1 MLATAN
7 YQSSVLVSWFVPKS
21 KGRKP
26 KKKQQARPSRRAELA
41 AWPPPGPGQYAPGRL
56 EGSEDAVK
64 GLLVSDCVAPHLM
77 VELLPPLLWLTHM
90 QGQEAN
96 HCVDG
101 CMILHYAYEQLGIVA
116 QPRAVDLV
124 VSDQRTG
131 KKTFYGRPDPFWEGT
146 TFVGHCVLWLPR
158 SGRIVDPTVE
168 QYPQVRRYRLGP
180 ICGRLALASG
190 SAADQAALDRGELP
204 PGSHL
209 GVQRK
214 DLVLLYTTVDHR
226 FNDIVVNAPM
236 VRETAEQYRRA
247 GLNLAS
253 QALTLWRLPEVIDRV
268 RQAPYPRLH
277 ALLDAIGTAPV
288 TGADGDFWFTLPGP
302 AGAEVAV
309 RVDDIALPAEAL
321 PPPTTPIT
329 DSRVPRMLTDP
340 HELRAVLDDV
350 ATEARAVVVPDE
362 AMGGGVLPV
371 LVFEPLRAVGIR
383 DSAGHTAEA
392 QAEMIIT
399 NGFARFVPEM
409 SQPVPH
415 LPEWSLQRT
424 TDGVELWDQGGIWA
438 RAPLQLAEDWLTAA
452 AAHGVVQVIYGVH
465 TGVRIPDGLSHANYT
480 TEQRAEELLAS
491 RRSGIVATARIPW
504 SATLAKSG
512 TY

>member
-1 MLATAN
+1 MN
-7 YQSSVLVSWFVPKS
+7 CQGSVLTSWFVPKS
-21 KGRKP
+21 RERKP
-26 KKKQQARPSRRAELA
+26 KKQQQAWPIRRAELA

-56 EGSEDAVK
+56 KGSEDTIRA
-64 GLLVSDCVAPHLM
+64 LLLSGTGPPDLM
-77 VELLPPLLWLTHM
+77 VELLLPLLWLVHA

-131 KKTFYGRPDPFWEGT
+131 KKTFYGRPDPLWEGT

-180 ICGRLALASG
+180 ICGRLAMTCG
-190 SAADQAALDRGELP
+190 SAAHQAALARGELP

-214 DLVLLYTTVDHR
+214 DLTLLYTAVDHR
-226 FNDIVVNAPM
+226 FDDIVVSAPL
-236 VRETAEQYRRA
+236 VRAAAEQYRRA

-253 QALTLWRLPEVIDRV
+253 QALALWRLPEVIDRV

-277 ALLDAIGTAPV
+277 ALLDAIGTAPA
-288 TGADGDFWFTLPGP
+288 TSEDGDFSFTLPGP
-302 AGAEVAV
+302 EGTRVA
-309 RVDDIALPAEAL
+309 RRLDDIPLPAEAL
-321 PPPTTPIT
+321 TPPTTPIT

-362 AMGGGVLPV
+362 AMGGGRFPV

-383 DSAGHTAEA
+383 DGAGHTAEA
-392 QAEMIIT
+392 QAEGIIA
-399 NGFARFVPEM
+399 NGFARFVPDM

-415 LPEWSLQRT
+415 LPEWSLRRT
-424 TDGVELWDQGGIWA
+424 ADGVELWDQGGVWA
-438 RAPLQLAEDWLTAA
+438 RAPLQLAEDWLAAA
-452 AAHGVVQVIYGVH
+452 AAHGVVQVIYGVD
-465 TGVRIPDGLSHANYT
+465 TGVRIPDGLSRADYT
-480 TEQRAEELLAS
+480 SEQRAKELLTS
-491 RRSGIVATARIPW
+491 RRSGIVATARISW
-504 SATLAKSG
+504 SATLTRSKI
-512 TY
+512 Y